1 MDWGFS
7 TACQMQNKSEANR
20 RFLSDHQ
27 QPESGTFS
35 WSLSPPQTLRSAAWS
50 WSFPSILATRIFKKW
65 DCILHLHEY
74 TYVHLYIY
82 IYIHNHIIMSMIN
95 YMHTMRPI
103 LTTVLDSKTS
113 DASNLRHARLS
124 DKTRPNTTWLVP
136 MRRRCPLWPPP
147 FERCNGRVCGMQL
160 ILPWHELQ
168 KHEETRRV
176 PAHPNGR
183 RLQMGMQ
190 VASLLHLRL
199 MEKAAEPFT
208 I

>member
-1 MDWGFS
+1 M
-7 TACQMQNKSEANR
+7 
-20 RFLSDHQ
+20 SDAKQ
-27 QPESGTFS
+27 KRSKQTVSVG
-35 WSLSPPQTLRSAAWS
+35 SP
-50 WSFPSILATRIFKKW
+50 ATRKW
-65 DCILHLHEY
+65 NFFLEPFTAADTSVSCVVMEFSLDFSNSDFQKMRLHI
-74 TYVHLYIY
+74 TFAWIYIRTFVY